1 MMGKKDFGIWKRKPD
16 WVGERA
22 GMALVNANVY
32 YGNFRGK
39 LKTDEFPSQY
49 NEQFRQDVSQ
59 KYAGGYLPVLP
70 REMAFFWRK
79 VFQSKTDQI

>member
-39 LKTDEFPSQY
+39 PTRCIKKCVLEF
-49 NEQFRQDVSQ
+49 NNN
-59 KYAGGYLPVLP
+59 
-70 REMAFFWRK
+70 
-79 VFQSKTDQI
+79 